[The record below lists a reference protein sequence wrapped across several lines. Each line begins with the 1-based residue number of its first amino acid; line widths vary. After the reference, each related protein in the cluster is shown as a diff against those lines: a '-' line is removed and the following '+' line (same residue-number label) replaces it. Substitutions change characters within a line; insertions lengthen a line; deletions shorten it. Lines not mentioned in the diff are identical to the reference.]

1 MTSMLFFQLSSPTH
15 WRKEREQGS
24 VLCFVAHWRL
34 NMDKIFYYMF
44 YPQDISSLW
53 ADIQSFS
60 TPTLMGVIRGRQWSN
75 KGVRCLLSAS
85 KAAILETEIPA
96 GTFLCPVS
104 HKSGCS
110 WHSALLSSSKLHMVQ
125 SLWCESHTYFLGRAK
140 VSGMISLLGTAQEVR
155 STQGHWRSESD
166 FCFFLTAYGENGSSL
181 APIRASQYISLLICI
196 VLKQGM
202 RTRTDHGTSLL
213 PVLG

>member
-110 WHSALLSSSKLHMVQ
+110 WHSALLSSSKLHMVT
-125 SLWCESHTYFLGRAK
+125 LVWKSHIFLGQGQGVRNDFTAWNCPGSEIHTGTLK
-140 VSGMISLLGTAQEVR
+140 GWVRFLLFSYCLWGKWEFLGTH
-155 STQGHWRSESD
+155 QGKPIH
-166 FCFFLTAYGENGSSL
+166 FTANLYCS
-181 APIRASQYISLLICI
+181 
-196 VLKQGM
+196 
-202 RTRTDHGTSLL
+202 
-213 PVLG
+213 